1 MFMGVA
7 GQRGLEEKGSEEKRK
22 RKALTCPSRLCS
34 LPLATAGWVAP
45 LYP

>member
-1 MFMGVA
+1 MFMGFA

-22 RKALTCPSRLCS
+22 RKALPCPSRLCP
-34 LPLATAGWVAP
+34 LALATAGWVAP